1 MNCNQNII
9 IIIYQ
14 LIFLNIYS
22 QNTFNTGKPD
32 CLGKTVGIAQTDGS
46 ITLQVD
52 VYSSSKI
59 TCNLMDSEEDL
70 PVKQS
75 PKHKVTI
82 TESQTMVEMYN
93 HQVRLNS
100 TKIILGIS
108 DVDQQ
113 DARSYRFEVSN
124 RQGTSYCTVIL
135 PERRKCIHIDM
146 L

>member
-1 MNCNQNII
+1 MNCII
-9 IIIYQ
+9 INCQ
-14 LIFLNIYS
+14 LTFLNIYRQIS
-22 QNTFNTGKPD
+22 FKIGKPE
-32 CLGKTVGIAQTDGS
+32 CLDKTVETAQTDGS
-46 ITLQVD
+46 IKLQVD
-52 VYSSSKI
+52 VYSSSNI
-59 TCNLMDSEEDL
+59 TCNLVDSEKDL

-100 TKIILGIS
+100 TKIILEIS

-124 RQGTSYCTVIL
+124 KHGTSYCAVFL
-135 PERRKCIHIDM
+135 PKRRKCIHIDV